1 MAQRS
6 IESFFKAPQ
15 KRNSHAAVAEI
26 ESDEEDVLAV
36 EEPEPQRVCADRKI
50 IAEPV
55 AAAED
60 VIVQPEEQSSH
71 DIGHVVKLGLSAS
84 EISSAVEILSTGQKY
99 GLLFKHTLPP
109 AVLPATRSYG
119 CNHRFNK
126 DWLAK
131 YPWLVY
137 STAVDGVY
145 CAPCAIMYTPTY
157 RLTRDCL

>member
-6 IESFFKAPQ
+6 IESFFKALQ
-15 KRNSHAAVAEI
+15 KRNSRAAVAEI
-26 ESDEEDVLAV
+26 ESDEEEDVLAV
-36 EEPEPQRVCADRKI
+36 EEPEPQRVCAECEI

-55 AAAED
+55 AVAEN

-71 DIGHVVKLGLSAS
+71 DIGRVVKLGLSAS
-84 EISSAVEILSTGQKY
+84 EVSSAVEILSTGQKY

-109 AVLPATRSYG
+109 AVLPVTRSYG
-119 CNHRFNK
+119 CNRRFNK

-145 CAPCAIMYTPTY
+145 CAPCS
-157 RLTRDCL
+157 LQLQLGH